1 MTKYELREIGKDWE
15 SDGELLST
23 HNSLEVA
30 QKQVG
35 VEATKRVKRVYYLRS
50 NIYENGDIVYDYGLY
65 NRFLKI
71 KVVKDDNIEI

>member
-1 MTKYELREIGKDWE
+1 MTKYELREIGKDWD

-30 QKQVG
+30 LKQVS
-35 VEATKRVKRVYYLRS
+35 VEAAKRVKRVYYLRS
-50 NIYENGDIVYDYGLY
+50 NVYENGDIVYDYGLY

-71 KVVKDDNIEI
+71 NVIKYEEKN

>member
-23 HNSLEVA
+23 HYSLEVA

-35 VEATKRVKRVYYLRS
+35 VEAAKRVKRVYYLRS
-50 NIYENGDIVYDYGLY
+50 NVYENGDIVLDYGLY

-71 KVVKDDNIEI
+71 KVVKDEEEN

>member
-15 SDGELLST
+15 SDGELIST

-35 VEATKRVKRVYYLRS
+35 VEAAKRVKRVYYLRS
-50 NIYENGDIVYDYGLY
+50 NMYDNGDIVYDYGLY

-71 KVVKDDNIEI
+71 KVVEDEKEN

>member
-35 VEATKRVKRVYYLRS
+35 VEAAKRVKRVYYLRS
-50 NIYENGDIVYDYGLY
+50 NVYANGDIVYDYGLY

-71 KVVKDDNIEI
+71 KVIKDEEKN

>member
-35 VEATKRVKRVYYLRS
+35 VEAAKRVKKVYYLRS
-50 NIYENGDIVYDYGLY
+50 NVYDNGDIVYDYGLY

-71 KVVKDDNIEI
+71 KVVEDDNTKI